1 MPPVEMKITI
11 GNIANLAAVLAVLA
25 SGVIGYGKLQ
35 QGQED
40 QKDRIEQI
48 SKQQKDAIEDLR
60 ISEDSKISSVEKA
73 RSEDNAAFTHQMD
86 GLISQKNLVN
96 QQIVNQLQSIQSR
109 IDRLIDMKRSEIPQ
123 TTTVR

>member
-25 SGVIGYGKLQ
+25 TGVIGYGRLQ

-48 SKQQKDAIEDLR
+48 SKQQKDAIEDVR
-60 ISEDSKISSVEKA
+60 ISEDSKISSVEKS

-86 GLISQKNLVN
+86 GLISQQNLVN

-109 IDRLIDMKRSEIPQ
+109 IDRLIDMKRSEIPS

>member
-25 SGVIGYGKLQ
+25 TGVIGYGRLQ

-60 ISEDSKISSVEKA
+60 ISEDSKISSVEKS

-86 GLISQKNLVN
+86 GLISQQNLVN

-109 IDRLIDMKRSEIPQ
+109 IDRLIDMKRSEIPS

>member
-86 GLISQKNLVN
+86 GLISQQNLVN

>member
-1 MPPVEMKITI
+1 MPAVEMKVTA
-11 GNIANLAAVLAVLA
+11 GNIANLVAVIAVLA

-86 GLISQKNLVN
+86 GLISQQNLVN

>member
-1 MPPVEMKITI
+1 MPAVEMKVTA
-11 GNIANLAAVLAVLA
+11 GNIANLVAVIAVLA

-86 GLISQKNLVN
+86 GLISQQNLVN

-109 IDRLIDMKRSEIPQ
+109 IDRLIDMKRSEIPS

>member
-11 GNIANLAAVLAVLA
+11 GNIVNLASVLAVLA
-25 SGVIGYGKLQ
+25 TGVIGYGRLQ

-48 SKQQKDAIEDLR
+48 SKQQKDAIDDLR
-60 ISEDSKISSVEKA
+60 ISEDSKISSVEKS

-86 GLISQKNLVN
+86 GLISQQNLVN

>member
-11 GNIANLAAVLAVLA
+11 GNIANLASVLAVLA
-25 SGVIGYGKLQ
+25 TGVTGYGKLQ

-86 GLISQKNLVN
+86 GLISQQNLVN